1 MADTTFNDKFTLG
14 EVYKKTH
21 LGPMDIGGDVV
32 TFQVLI
38 FMKIESRGLL
48 QLCKQMI
55 FLRQEMSRNSI
66 FAFCV

>member
-1 MADTTFNDKFTLG
+1 LNLENTKIKWLIQPLMISLLG

-32 TFQVLI
+32 TFRVLI

-55 FLRQEMSRNSI
+55 FFEARNE
-66 FAFCV
+66 